1 MGILDDA
8 IREHLELKRKHGASG
23 DDVERLEKEA
33 FGPPARPGDPEFAD
47 EADETVGE
55 EAEAAAGDWSEV
67 LDENTEDHEEFGSGP
82 GTDSAPVTPAERA
95 RIEHTDLDDTVD
107 HPAVPEPGDQPPSIA
122 PEEAEQPAEEEAH
135 LEEAPAEEAAAME
148 QGPAPPAE
156 QPPAPAAGQ
165 APAEDLPP
173 PTDEGPPEASIFDQS
188 ADLDLDL
195 DLDDEPAEAA
205 GTEPPPTP
213 PAAAEEGPGFAPDS
227 AEEDQLED
235 EDEDLLE
242 ETPDFLEDT
251 PEGERLWFEQGE
263 PKDFD
268 FDD

>member
-8 IREHLELKRKHGASG
+8 IREHLDLKRKHGADD

-33 FGPPARPGDPEFAD
+33 FGPPVRPGDPEF
-47 EADETVGE
+47 EGE
-55 EAEAAAGDWSEV
+55 EGADSDAGGEPEGSGAPESGTGDWADV
-67 LDENTEDHEEFGSGP
+67 LDENTEDHAETAEP
-82 GTDSAPVTPAERA
+82 AAEPDDDADELSAAEQA

-107 HPAVPEPGDQPPSIA
+107 HPAVPETGEEPPVA
-122 PEEAEQPAEEEAH
+122 
-135 LEEAPAEEAAAME
+135 EAPAETE
-148 QGPAPPAE
+148 
-156 QPPAPAAGQ
+156 PAPAA
-165 APAEDLPP
+165 ELPP
-173 PTDEGPPEASIFDQS
+173 SPEGEPGEPV
-188 ADLDLDL
+188 
-195 DLDDEPAEAA
+195 EPAEAA
-205 GTEPPPTP
+205 IFEQSDDFDLELELDDEPEAAQDPAQPATEPAPAD
-213 PAAAEEGPGFAPDS
+213 PAAAGFEADD
-227 AEEDQLED
+227 AEADELED